1 MRSKVIVALKTS
13 LKIALLTVV
22 LFLFAAFGKVIV
34 YKDKPVTNTYFMESA
49 SEKHGVK
56 TTQQWLDIGDIS
68 KQLQLAVI
76 CSEDREFYEHH
87 GFNFRAIKA
96 AWENNNRDDKK
107 LIMGGSSITQQT
119 AKNVFLWEGRT
130 WMRKFMECII
140 TPMLE
145 LAWGKERIMEVY
157 LNIIE
162 FAPGVYGAEA
172 ASQKFFGHS
181 ADKITQSEAAL
192 LAAVMPAPSKRSI
205 LNPDSCVIARQS
217 EIIASMSIASL
228 E

>member
-1 MRSKVIVALKTS
+1 MPSKAIAILNTS
-13 LKIALLTVV
+13 LKITLPIVA
-22 LFLFAAFGKVIV
+22 LFLFAVLGKVIV
-34 YKDKPVTNTYFMESA
+34 YKDKPVTNTYFMRSA
-49 SEKHGVK
+49 SEKYGVK
-56 TTQQWLDIGDIS
+56 TFQYWRNIGDIS

-76 CSEDREFYEHH
+76 CSEDREFLKHH
-87 GFNFRAIKA
+87 GFNFRSIKA
-96 AWENNNRDDKK
+96 AWENNNRDDKR
-107 LIMGGSSITQQT
+107 LIMGGSSISQQT
-119 AKNVFLWEGRT
+119 AKNVFLWEERT
-130 WMRKFMECII
+130 WTRKFLECII

-145 LAWGKERIMEVY
+145 VVWGKERIMEVY

-172 ASQKFFGHS
+172 ASQIFFGHS

-192 LAAVMPAPSKRSI
+192 LAAVMPAPSKRNI